1 MAGTA
6 DRVGEI
12 VDGFLQSMRAGG
24 EEKIQTAGEISE
36 ENQHQREH
44 EASEE
49 SAGPDGEAYED
60 EYDDWYDASKGYT
73 KSQK

>member
-1 MAGTA
+1 MAGAA
-6 DRVGEI
+6 DWIGDI
-12 VDGFLQSMRAGG
+12 VDGFLQSIRAGG

-49 SAGPDGEAYED
+49 SAEPDGEAYED